1 MTLSDGVYYIGSGNA
16 YGLSVTSDS
25 TSVSTTIH
33 IGTSLLG
40 KLNDYFDEMLGFGN
54 DIDTTITQYNEQ
66 ISDYQDDLTNFD
78 RQIENLRAQYVAQF
92 ASMDAA
98 VASLDQTKELL
109 NGFMDSWKASLK

>member
-16 YGLSVTSDS
+16 YGLSFNSDS
-25 TSVSTTIH
+25 TEFSTTIH

-66 ISDYQDDLTNFD
+66 ISD
-78 RQIENLRAQYVAQF
+78 
-92 ASMDAA
+92 
-98 VASLDQTKELL
+98 
-109 NGFMDSWKASLK
+109 